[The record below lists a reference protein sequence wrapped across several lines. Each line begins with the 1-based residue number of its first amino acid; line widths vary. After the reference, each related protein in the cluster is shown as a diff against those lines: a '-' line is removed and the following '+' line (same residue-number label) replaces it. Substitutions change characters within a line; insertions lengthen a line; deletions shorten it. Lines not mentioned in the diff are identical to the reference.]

1 MAARTIETLRRE
13 SEDYIKSLGISGGVA
28 IREIDQR
35 PVLSFESGRF
45 GVDFYVTEKEIS
57 GPFDGVSLSVIG
69 PAVLALKQRLN
80 ASNG

>member
-13 SEDYIKSLGISGGVA
+13 SEDYIKSLGIDGCVA

-35 PVLSFESGRF
+35 PVLSLEYGRF
-45 GVDFYVTEKEIS
+45 GVDFYITEREIS
-57 GPFDGVSLSVIG
+57 GPFDRFSLAVIG